1 MNTTPVFA
9 PVVLLVSVCA
19 TACSSSE
26 APSPE
31 PTSAVTGSN
40 ALSPPTPG
48 ATETSASTPLIDPI
62 DKAAVT
68 SDAGYFACST
78 DNDCVAVPYIPRC
91 CYNGWKIAVARS
103 EAAAF
108 LASEVCE
115 DKHVI
120 CPMFFV
126 DDLRVPACNPET
138 RECEMVPRDA
148 GAPPALR

>member
-9 PVVLLVSVCA
+9 PVMLLVSLC
-19 TACSSSE
+19 TPACSSSE

-31 PTSAVTGSN
+31 PTSPVTESN
-40 ALSPPTPG
+40 ALSPPIPR
-48 ATETSASTPLIDPI
+48 ATETSASTPLIDPT
-62 DKAAVT
+62 DKAAVAL
-68 SDAGYFACST
+68 DAGYFSCST

-108 LASEVCE
+108 VASERCE

-120 CPMFFV
+120 CPFYMV
-126 DDLRVPACNPET
+126 DDLRVPACNSEK

-148 GAPPALR
+148 GAASAL